1 MRKSIL
7 GFSVAAIV
15 FILEQITKWL
25 VLGPLD
31 LRNTQSVEVL
41 PIFRLNYTENHGI
54 SLGLFQA
61 SSDAMRWVLVLVT
74 AAIAVGV
81 AWWIGREEK
90 RWDQI
95 ALGMVLGGALG
106 NILDR
111 VRHGYVV
118 DFADLHF
125 GDFRP
130 FFIFN
135 VADAAISI
143 GVAILL
149 LRAFLVKDR
158 PKENAEQ
165 SVDRLLLS
173 VLRSQRGSAGD
184 RRRQR
189 VIRRNDERRVA
200 GDLEFVR
207 SGALAAQ
214 DRATAQGDCRKG
226 QERDDFT
233 HVRHSPLADPEP
245 GRPAVTVWRR
255 QC

>member
-1 MRKSIL
+1 MRKSVL

-31 LRNTQSVEVL
+31 LRNTQSLEVL

-158 PKENAEQ
+158 PKENAEH
-165 SVDRLLLS
+165 
-173 VLRSQRGSAGD
+173 A
-184 RRRQR
+184 
-189 VIRRNDERRVA
+189 
-200 GDLEFVR
+200 
-207 SGALAAQ
+207 
-214 DRATAQGDCRKG
+214 
-226 QERDDFT
+226 
-233 HVRHSPLADPEP
+233 
-245 GRPAVTVWRR
+245 
-255 QC
+255 

>member
-1 MRKSIL
+1 MRKSVL

-74 AAIAVGV
+74 AAIAIGV

-158 PKENAEQ
+158 PKENAEH
-165 SVDRLLLS
+165 
-173 VLRSQRGSAGD
+173 A
-184 RRRQR
+184 
-189 VIRRNDERRVA
+189 
-200 GDLEFVR
+200 
-207 SGALAAQ
+207 
-214 DRATAQGDCRKG
+214 
-226 QERDDFT
+226 
-233 HVRHSPLADPEP
+233 
-245 GRPAVTVWRR
+245 
-255 QC
+255 

>member
-1 MRKSIL
+1 MRRSAV
-7 GFSVAAIV
+7 GFGVALAV
-15 FILEQITKWL
+15 FLLEQVTKWI

-31 LRNTQSVEVL
+31 LRNVQMLEIL
-41 PIFRLNYTENHGI
+41 PFFQLNYTENHGI

-61 SSDAMRWVLVLVT
+61 QSDAMRWLLVAVT

-81 AWWIGREEK
+81 GYWITREEK
-90 RWDQI
+90 RGDQI

-143 GVAILL
+143 GVVILL
-149 LRAFLVKDR
+149 LRAFFVKEPR
-158 PKENAEQ
+158 KENAEH
-165 SVDRLLLS
+165 
-173 VLRSQRGSAGD
+173 A
-184 RRRQR
+184 
-189 VIRRNDERRVA
+189 
-200 GDLEFVR
+200 
-207 SGALAAQ
+207 
-214 DRATAQGDCRKG
+214 
-226 QERDDFT
+226 
-233 HVRHSPLADPEP
+233 
-245 GRPAVTVWRR
+245 
-255 QC
+255 

>member
-1 MRKSIL
+1 MRKSAL

-15 FILEQITKWL
+15 FVLEQITKWL

-95 ALGMVLGGALG
+95 ALGLVLGGALG

-158 PKENAEQ
+158 PKENAEH
-165 SVDRLLLS
+165 
-173 VLRSQRGSAGD
+173 A
-184 RRRQR
+184 
-189 VIRRNDERRVA
+189 
-200 GDLEFVR
+200 
-207 SGALAAQ
+207 
-214 DRATAQGDCRKG
+214 
-226 QERDDFT
+226 
-233 HVRHSPLADPEP
+233 
-245 GRPAVTVWRR
+245 
-255 QC
+255 

>member
-1 MRKSIL
+1 MRKASL
-7 GFSVAAIV
+7 GFAVAALV
-15 FILEQITKWL
+15 FFLEQITKWI

-31 LRNTQSVEVL
+31 LRNTQVVEIL
-41 PIFRLNYTENHGI
+41 PFFRLWYTENHGI

-158 PKENAEQ
+158 PKENAEH
-165 SVDRLLLS
+165 
-173 VLRSQRGSAGD
+173 A
-184 RRRQR
+184 
-189 VIRRNDERRVA
+189 
-200 GDLEFVR
+200 
-207 SGALAAQ
+207 
-214 DRATAQGDCRKG
+214 
-226 QERDDFT
+226 
-233 HVRHSPLADPEP
+233 
-245 GRPAVTVWRR
+245 
-255 QC
+255 

>member
-1 MRKSIL
+1 MRKSAL

-15 FILEQITKWL
+15 FVLEQITKWL

-61 SSDAMRWVLVLVT
+61 SSDAMRWVLVLIT

-90 RWDQI
+90 RGDQI

-158 PKENAEQ
+158 PKENAEH
-165 SVDRLLLS
+165 
-173 VLRSQRGSAGD
+173 A
-184 RRRQR
+184 
-189 VIRRNDERRVA
+189 
-200 GDLEFVR
+200 
-207 SGALAAQ
+207 
-214 DRATAQGDCRKG
+214 
-226 QERDDFT
+226 
-233 HVRHSPLADPEP
+233 
-245 GRPAVTVWRR
+245 
-255 QC
+255 

>member
-1 MRKSIL
+1 MRKGDI
-7 GFSVAAIV
+7 GFSIAAIV
-15 FILEQITKWL
+15 FVLEQITTWV

-158 PKENAEQ
+158 PKENAEH
-165 SVDRLLLS
+165 
-173 VLRSQRGSAGD
+173 A
-184 RRRQR
+184 
-189 VIRRNDERRVA
+189 
-200 GDLEFVR
+200 
-207 SGALAAQ
+207 
-214 DRATAQGDCRKG
+214 
-226 QERDDFT
+226 
-233 HVRHSPLADPEP
+233 
-245 GRPAVTVWRR
+245 
-255 QC
+255 